1 MTRLELE
8 LPASALRKLPTP
20 TVGREAHSLLAP
32 RLAPPWS
39 RGRRDRAPWLP
50 GQTVPRGGGQE
61 TSSAWTAVASVGC
74 SGVRDLLSTG
84 RARLP
89 RREAADGRTEAG
101 GGTLARARSRACLR
115 LAG

>member
-50 GQTVPRGGGQE
+50 GQTVPRGGGRRR
-61 TSSAWTAVASVGC
+61 A
-74 SGVRDLLSTG
+74 LPG
-84 RARLP
+84 RQWRLW
-89 RREAADGRTEAG
+89 AALG
-101 GGTLARARSRACLR
+101 
-115 LAG
+115 